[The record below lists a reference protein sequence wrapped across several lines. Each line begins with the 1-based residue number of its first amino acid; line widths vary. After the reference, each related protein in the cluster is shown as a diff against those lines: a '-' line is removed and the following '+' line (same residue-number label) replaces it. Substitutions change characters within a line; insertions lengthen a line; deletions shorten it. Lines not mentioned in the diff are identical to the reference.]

1 MEILKY
7 IAISVLLLSA
17 FIIFCFAVKSKKL
30 LKTLLLNGFMGICLL
45 AIINLTAKFSGV
57 YIPINLYTV
66 SGSAVFGI
74 PALIG
79 FLVLGF
85 IF

>member
-7 IAISVLLLSA
+7 ITISLLSLSA
-17 FIIFCFAVKSKKL
+17 FIIFCFAVKSKKI

-45 AIINLTAKFSGV
+45 AIIDLTSRFTGV
-57 YIPINLYTV
+57 HIPINIYTV

-79 FLVLGF
+79 FLLLGF

>member
-7 IAISVLLLSA
+7 IVISLLSLSA
-17 FIIFCFAVKSKKL
+17 FIIFCFAVKSKKT
-30 LKTLLLNGFMGICLL
+30 LKTLFLNGFMGVCLL
-45 AIINLTAKFSGV
+45 AIIDLTSRFTGV
-57 YIPINLYTV
+57 HIPINLYTV
-66 SGSAVFGI
+66 AGSAVFGI

-79 FLVLGF
+79 FLLLGF